1 MLAIALL
8 GLTASGRQG
17 RRLQHEC
24 GAGRELCAP
33 DFRKSYT
40 KHGTAL
46 REHLLSGYDKVM
58 PPTSTRTG
66 AQNYSQAGTVV
77 QVQTRFFKVR
87 EVSASSGHMKLKVW
101 FRTKWVDERLSWDPA
116 EFGNITTLPF
126 LGEAVTDPET
136 NEIWLPDLQ
145 PYNAIEGTVSTLE
158 PAIASV
164 SSDGSVFWSR
174 PGMFDIMCKFS
185 GLVAFP
191 FDQLKCD
198 IEIGGW
204 TLSGAYQGVQL
215 YGETPGYELKAQETS
230 SGSSYQEYTIRDVS
244 CVLRLYSYPDY
255 PSESW
260 PIIYYRISLYRHDYF
275 YRNFILVPC
284 VVLACVSFLPFWMNW
299 EVGERLSFGITLV
312 LTMTTYQ
319 AIANALLPI
328 CGELLWIEVF
338 SQYHFFATI
347 IALMETCVVLAFAY
361 TTTENFLPDW
371 VIEVQG
377 KAAELWHQML
387 LLLTVRGGAERREE
401 RRQAAREQRK
411 STMHVPSNSMVRRWD
426 TGLVLNITRSQARAR
441 RPRRLCLLLAAGPRH
456 SSSTAAALG
465 PCPLAAPSASI
476 TARKWRRRP

>member
-1 MLAIALL
+1 
-8 GLTASGRQG
+8 
-17 RRLQHEC
+17 
-24 GAGRELCAP
+24 
-33 DFRKSYT
+33 
-40 KHGTAL
+40 
-46 REHLLSGYDKVM
+46 
-58 PPTSTRTG
+58 
-66 AQNYSQAGTVV
+66 
-77 QVQTRFFKVR
+77 
-87 EVSASSGHMKLKVW
+87 
-101 FRTKWVDERLSWDPA
+101 
-116 EFGNITTLPF
+116 
-126 LGEAVTDPET
+126 
-136 NEIWLPDLQ
+136 
-145 PYNAIEGTVSTLE
+145 
-158 PAIASV
+158 
-164 SSDGSVFWSR
+164 
-174 PGMFDIMCKFS
+174 
-185 GLVAFP
+185 
-191 FDQLKCD
+191 
-198 IEIGGW
+198 
-204 TLSGAYQGVQL
+204 
-215 YGETPGYELKAQETS
+215 
-230 SGSSYQEYTIRDVS
+230 
-244 CVLRLYSYPDY
+244 
-255 PSESW
+255 
-260 PIIYYRISLYRHDYF
+260 
-275 YRNFILVPC
+275 
-284 VVLACVSFLPFWMNW
+284 MNW

-426 TGLVLNITRSQARAR
+426 TGLVLNITRSQARAP